1 LEIHNGQS
9 ITLHRTVVYDLDIDR
24 ADTKRHLFLSTF
36 ASVRVLMYIYHVHT
50 NLAFLP
56 TDPSVLNDTAT
67 AALLTQLL
75 RSNIVSLSMI
85 EKMFRVVTIAFTGI
99 MNDQHYRDILRV
111 EPYTPSEMGN
121 DA

>member
-1 LEIHNGQS
+1 
-9 ITLHRTVVYDLDIDR
+9 
-24 ADTKRHLFLSTF
+24 
-36 ASVRVLMYIYHVHT
+36 MYIYHVHT

-56 TDPSVLNDTAT
+56 TDPSVANDTAT
-67 AALLTQLL
+67 AALLTELL
-75 RSNIVSLSMI
+75 HSNIVSLSMI

-99 MNDQHYRDILRV
+99 MNDQHYKDILRV